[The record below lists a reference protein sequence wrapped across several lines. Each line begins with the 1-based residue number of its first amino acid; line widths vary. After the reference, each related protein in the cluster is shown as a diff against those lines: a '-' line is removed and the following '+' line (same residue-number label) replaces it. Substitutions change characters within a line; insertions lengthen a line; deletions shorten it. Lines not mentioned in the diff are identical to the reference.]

1 MMESNVLKYI
11 VKTLVVVAILALII
25 IGVRRCKSAEDKLE
39 GYETNWIAL
48 SNENNKNA
56 KSSKLYEFKL
66 SQLKYINDSLM
77 NAMDSVR
84 KSLNIKDK
92 NTKGLCYV
100 KSTILIHDTVLVN
113 RIRDGDNSISIDTT
127 INKKWYQIQLDYR
140 GSKCNECKDTLIVS
154 PKVTSEKYVVI
165 STQKEYVDTPKK
177 FWIQRIFQKKDEV
190 IDVKVVETNPYIY
203 SNENRFVKVIK

>member
-1 MMESNVLKYI
+1 MSLNRVI
-11 VKTLVVVAILALII
+11 RASVVVAILALII

-39 GYETNWIAL
+39 GYENNWIAL

-92 NTKGLCYV
+92 NTKGLGYV

-177 FWIQRIFQKKDEV
+177 FWIQRIFQKKNEV

-203 SNENRFVKVIK
+203 SNEDRFVKVIK

>member
-39 GYETNWIAL
+39 GYENNWIAL

-92 NTKGLCYV
+92 NTKGLGYV

>member
-1 MMESNVLKYI
+1 MKRTCIEIIVACILLFILLFCVRQCQSN
-11 VKTLVVVAILALII
+11 LA
-25 IGVRRCKSAEDKLE
+25 KLE

-56 KSSKLYEFKL
+56 KSSKAYELKI
-66 SQLKYINDSLM
+66 SQMKYINDSLM

-84 KSLNIKDK
+84 RSLNIKDK
-92 NTKGLCYV
+92 NTKGLGYV

-113 RIRDGDNSISIDTT
+113 RIKDGDNSISIDTT

-203 SNENRFVKVIK
+203 SNEDRFVKVIK

>member
-92 NTKGLCYV
+92 NTKGLGYV

>member
-1 MMESNVLKYI
+1 MTESNVLKYI
-11 VKTLVVVAILALII
+11 VKTLVVVAILTLII

-39 GYETNWIAL
+39 GYENNWIAL

-84 KSLNIKDK
+84 RSLNIKDK
-92 NTKGLCYV
+92 NTKGLGYV

>member
-1 MMESNVLKYI
+1 MESNVLKYI
-11 VKTLVVVAILALII
+11 IKTLVVVAILALII

-39 GYETNWIAL
+39 GYENNWIAL

-92 NTKGLCYV
+92 NTKGLGYV

-113 RIRDGDNSISIDTT
+113 RIRDGDKTISIDTT

-203 SNENRFVKVIK
+203 SNEDRFVKVIK

>member
-1 MMESNVLKYI
+1 MKRTCIEIIVACILLFILLFCVRQCQSN
-11 VKTLVVVAILALII
+11 LA
-25 IGVRRCKSAEDKLE
+25 KLE

-56 KSSKLYEFKL
+56 KSSKAYELKI
-66 SQLKYINDSLM
+66 SQMKYINDSLM

-84 KSLNIKDK
+84 RSLNIKDK
-92 NTKGLCYV
+92 NTKGLGYV

-113 RIRDGDNSISIDTT
+113 RIGDGDKTISIDTT

-203 SNENRFVKVIK
+203 SNEDRFVKVIK

>member
-1 MMESNVLKYI
+1 MSLNRVI
-11 VKTLVVVAILALII
+11 RVSVVVAILALII

-39 GYETNWIAL
+39 GYENNWIAL

-92 NTKGLCYV
+92 NTKGLGYV

-190 IDVKVVETNPYIY
+190 IDVKVVETYPYIY

>member
-1 MMESNVLKYI
+1 MSLNRVI
-11 VKTLVVVAILALII
+11 RASVVVAILALII

-92 NTKGLCYV
+92 NTKGLGYV

>member
-1 MMESNVLKYI
+1 MESNVLKYI

-92 NTKGLCYV
+92 NTKGLGYV

-113 RIRDGDNSISIDTT
+113 RIRDGDNYISIDTT

-177 FWIQRIFQKKDEV
+177 FWIQRIFQKKNEV
-190 IDVKVVETNPYIY
+190 VDVKVVETNPYIY

>member
-1 MMESNVLKYI
+1 MESNVLKYI

-56 KSSKLYEFKL
+56 KSSKAYELKI
-66 SQLKYINDSLM
+66 SQMKYINDSLM

-84 KSLNIKDK
+84 RSLNIKDK
-92 NTKGLCYV
+92 NTKGLGYV

-113 RIRDGDNSISIDTT
+113 RIRDGDKTISIDTT

-203 SNENRFVKVIK
+203 SNEDRFVKVIK

>member
-1 MMESNVLKYI
+1 MSLNRVI
-11 VKTLVVVAILALII
+11 RVSVVVAILALII

-39 GYETNWIAL
+39 GYENNWIAL

-92 NTKGLCYV
+92 NTKGLGYV

-165 STQKEYVDTPKK
+165 STQREYVDTPKK
-177 FWIQRIFQKKDEV
+177 FWIQRIFQKKNEV

-203 SNENRFVKVIK
+203 SNEDRFVKVIK

>member
-1 MMESNVLKYI
+1 MSLNRVI
-11 VKTLVVVAILALII
+11 RVSVVVAILALII

-39 GYETNWIAL
+39 GYENNWIAL

-92 NTKGLCYV
+92 NTKGLGYV

-177 FWIQRIFQKKDEV
+177 FWIQRIFQKKNEV

-203 SNENRFVKVIK
+203 SNEDRFVKVIK

>member
-1 MMESNVLKYI
+1 MSLNRVI
-11 VKTLVVVAILALII
+11 RVSVVVAILALII

-39 GYETNWIAL
+39 GYENNWIAL

-92 NTKGLCYV
+92 NTKGLGYV

>member
-1 MMESNVLKYI
+1 MKRTCIEIIVACILLFILLFCVRQCQSN
-11 VKTLVVVAILALII
+11 LA
-25 IGVRRCKSAEDKLE
+25 KLE

-56 KSSKLYEFKL
+56 KSSKAYELKI
-66 SQLKYINDSLM
+66 SQMKYINDSLM
-77 NAMDSVR
+77 NAMDSVKR
-84 KSLNIKDK
+84 SLNIKDK
-92 NTKGLCYV
+92 NTKGLGYV

-113 RIRDGDNSISIDTT
+113 RIRDGDKTISIDTT

-190 IDVKVVETNPYIY
+190 IDVKVIETNPYIY

>member
-1 MMESNVLKYI
+1 MSLNRVI
-11 VKTLVVVAILALII
+11 RVSVVVAILALII

-92 NTKGLCYV
+92 NTKGLGYV

-165 STQKEYVDTPKK
+165 STQKEYVDTPKQ
-177 FWIQRIFQKKDEV
+177 FWIQRIFQKKNEV

>member
-39 GYETNWIAL
+39 GYENNWIAL

-92 NTKGLCYV
+92 NTKGLGYV

-203 SNENRFVKVIK
+203 SNEDRFVKVIK

>member
-1 MMESNVLKYI
+1 MSLNRVI
-11 VKTLVVVAILALII
+11 RVSVVVAILALII

-92 NTKGLCYV
+92 NTKGLGYV

-165 STQKEYVDTPKK
+165 STQKEYVDAPKK

-190 IDVKVVETNPYIY
+190 IDVKVIETNPYIY
-203 SNENRFVKVIK
+203 SNEDRFVKVIK

>member
-1 MMESNVLKYI
+1 MKRTCIEIIVACILLFILLFCVRQCQSN
-11 VKTLVVVAILALII
+11 LA
-25 IGVRRCKSAEDKLE
+25 KLE

-56 KSSKLYEFKL
+56 KSSKAYELKI
-66 SQLKYINDSLM
+66 SQMKYINDSLM

-84 KSLNIKDK
+84 RSLNIKDK
-92 NTKGLCYV
+92 NTKGLGYV

-113 RIRDGDNSISIDTT
+113 RIMDGDKTISIDTT
-127 INKKWYQIQLDYR
+127 INKKWYQIQLDYK
-140 GSKCNECKDTLIVS
+140 GSKCETCKDTLIVS

-203 SNENRFVKVIK
+203 SNEDRFVKVIK

>member
-1 MMESNVLKYI
+1 MKRTCIEIIVACILLFILLFCVRQCQSN
-11 VKTLVVVAILALII
+11 LA
-25 IGVRRCKSAEDKLE
+25 KLE

-92 NTKGLCYV
+92 NTKGLGYV

-203 SNENRFVKVIK
+203 SNEDRFVKVIK

>member
-1 MMESNVLKYI
+1 MSLNRVI
-11 VKTLVVVAILALII
+11 RVSVVVAILALII

-56 KSSKLYEFKL
+56 KSSKAYELKI
-66 SQLKYINDSLM
+66 SQMKYINDSLM

-92 NTKGLCYV
+92 NTKGLGYV

-203 SNENRFVKVIK
+203 SNEDRFVKVIK

>member
-1 MMESNVLKYI
+1 MKRTCIEIIVACILLFILLFCVRQCQSN
-11 VKTLVVVAILALII
+11 LA
-25 IGVRRCKSAEDKLE
+25 KLE
-39 GYETNWIAL
+39 GYENNWIAL

-92 NTKGLCYV
+92 NLKGLGYI
-100 KSTILIHDTVLVN
+100 KSTVRIHDTVLVN

-203 SNENRFVKVIK
+203 SNEDRFVKVIK

>member
-1 MMESNVLKYI
+1 MESNVLKYI

-25 IGVRRCKSAEDKLE
+25 IGVHRCKSAEDKLE

-92 NTKGLCYV
+92 NTKGLGYV

-203 SNENRFVKVIK
+203 SNEDRFVKVIK

>member
-1 MMESNVLKYI
+1 MKRTCIEIIVACILLFILLFCVRQCQSN
-11 VKTLVVVAILALII
+11 LA
-25 IGVRRCKSAEDKLE
+25 KLE

-92 NTKGLCYV
+92 NTKGLGYV

-113 RIRDGDNSISIDTT
+113 RIRDGDKTISIDTT

>member
-1 MMESNVLKYI
+1 MSLNRVI
-11 VKTLVVVAILALII
+11 RASVVVAILALII

-39 GYETNWIAL
+39 GYENNWIAL

-92 NTKGLCYV
+92 NTKGLGYV

>member
-1 MMESNVLKYI
+1 MKRTCIEIIVACILLFILLFCVRQCQSN
-11 VKTLVVVAILALII
+11 LA
-25 IGVRRCKSAEDKLE
+25 KLN

-56 KSSKLYEFKL
+56 KSSKAYELKI
-66 SQLKYINDSLM
+66 SQMKYINDSLM

-84 KSLNIKDK
+84 RSLNIKDK
-92 NTKGLCYV
+92 NTKGLGYV
-100 KSTILIHDTVLVN
+100 KSIILIHDTVLVN
-113 RIRDGDNSISIDTT
+113 RIRDGDKTISIDTT

-165 STQKEYVDTPKK
+165 STQKEYVDTPKQ

>member
-1 MMESNVLKYI
+1 MKRTCIEIIVACILLFILLFCVRQCQSN
-11 VKTLVVVAILALII
+11 LA
-25 IGVRRCKSAEDKLE
+25 KLE

-92 NTKGLCYV
+92 NTKGLGYV

>member
-1 MMESNVLKYI
+1 MSLNRVI
-11 VKTLVVVAILALII
+11 RILVVVAILALII

-92 NTKGLCYV
+92 NTKGLGYV

-113 RIRDGDNSISIDTT
+113 RIRDGDKTISIDTT

>member
-39 GYETNWIAL
+39 GYENNWIAL
-48 SNENNKNA
+48 SNENNTNA

-92 NTKGLCYV
+92 NTKGLGYV

>member
-11 VKTLVVVAILALII
+11 AKILVVVAILALII

-92 NTKGLCYV
+92 NTKGLGYV

-113 RIRDGDNSISIDTT
+113 RIRDGDKTISIDTT

-165 STQKEYVDTPKK
+165 STQKEHVDTPKK
-177 FWIQRIFQKKDEV
+177 FWIQRIFQKKNEV

-203 SNENRFVKVIK
+203 SNEDRFVKVIK

>member
-1 MMESNVLKYI
+1 MKRTCIEIIVACILLFILLFCVRQCQSN
-11 VKTLVVVAILALII
+11 LA
-25 IGVRRCKSAEDKLE
+25 KLE

-56 KSSKLYEFKL
+56 KSSKAYELKI
-66 SQLKYINDSLM
+66 SQMKYINDSLT

-92 NTKGLCYV
+92 NTKGLGYV

-113 RIRDGDNSISIDTT
+113 RIRDGDKTISIDTT

-190 IDVKVVETNPYIY
+190 IDVKVIETNPYIY

>member
-1 MMESNVLKYI
+1 MSLNRVI
-11 VKTLVVVAILALII
+11 RASVVVAILALII

-92 NTKGLCYV
+92 NTKGLGYV

-177 FWIQRIFQKKDEV
+177 FWIQRIFQKKEEV
-190 IDVKVVETNPYIY
+190 VDVKVVETNPYIY
-203 SNENRFVKVIK
+203 SDHERFIKVIK

>member
-1 MMESNVLKYI
+1 MKRTCIEIIVACILLFILLFCVKQCQSN
-11 VKTLVVVAILALII
+11 LA
-25 IGVRRCKSAEDKLE
+25 KLE

-56 KSSKLYEFKL
+56 KSSKAYELKI
-66 SQLKYINDSLM
+66 SQMKYINDSLM

-92 NTKGLCYV
+92 NTKGFGYV

-113 RIRDGDNSISIDTT
+113 RIRDGDKTISIDTT

>member
-1 MMESNVLKYI
+1 MESNVLKYI

-39 GYETNWIAL
+39 GYENNWIAL

-92 NTKGLCYV
+92 NTKGLGYV

-203 SNENRFVKVIK
+203 SNEDRFVKVIK